1 MFDDLQD
8 LFGHSNAFGPNAAR
22 KPAKAVSNSPFD
34 RLHPEDRKA
43 LASPET
49 LRSPLVRRWLK
60 FPDPAPE
67 TLNARQANPPGA
79 TAAGDPDRYEVLAGW
94 QVPGDWDLKDLG
106 RAALDNATKAGS
118 LDGDRPAAPPLA
130 AAAGVDAHGPDGGRS
145 AAGQV
150 RAAKTIR
157 ARAANARPEP
167 LKKPA
172 AAKASHTGLQSPAAS
187 GRNPALGPQR
197 SEKGPAP
204 GDIENSVTG
213 PAADLPAALWREIGS
228 RLLDARHRPTGS
240 RPTTPALSSID
251 LEQQARRRC
260 EAAHDAGVIA
270 TAQSADP
277 KLPGNTER
285 ATVNSALLAGTK
297 YRQNRAA
304 RAKENETA
312 APLAAYRNRYLT
324 FEREAAHARDKALRA
339 RFAGDDLAARRY
351 ERDAEGYRNAAE
363 ATLDDARNAG
373 IDPQQVKAE
382 AGPAG
387 GQDADGQ
394 PSARSVDPAGTAA
407 EFKQKNTLS
416 NADRAV
422 ARAFARRDALR
433 AESLKAAEAR
443 KHAGLG
449 DIEHEADRREQER
462 RQRAADT
469 AFRTGAN
476 PESSSMQ
483 TMLHGIDVAIEY
495 GAISRNYR
503 PWLERVFDARTRAG
517 SHLHLAI
524 LDRLTVLRRERRA
537 VFDTLSPRLRTAVA
551 VHRHIVATQ
560 GEIDGRDESAAN
572 REAIR
577 RRASLVRSAVHD
589 LHKRDGLKTL
599 GFVADWLP
607 VIGELKS
614 GGEALIALRNY
625 IAARERGDS
634 KAAQEY
640 REEAA
645 WGLVGLVPLLGYSR
659 KGRKLLRQLAAP
671 VAKLSVKAGDAFARK
686 IEEAVARH
694 TRKRGNEAE
703 PEDLRD
709 NFEPAPKREFSERWA
724 ARRKVAILRHYG
736 KNPKQENLKLD
747 NLFPNGMAGLSKEQ
761 RAAANIAVA
770 RAKGGAGQSKVN
782 RLLRDG
788 GFVTATKG
796 SGRTVTL
803 EKRQRRYD
811 IATTDK
817 FRSFLGLFVFPGT
830 HKGTIGNNRTV
841 QIEIKSGDAGKT
853 FRQGEIDEK
862 VKKAAQRGN
871 PMEVANRKDGLV
883 IVGVEDMQLP
893 THWIDKEEFAA
904 KLEKSLIGE
913 FGRKRTDAFLKDLDD
928 FYRNSTDENPI
939 PIGVVLL
946 YLAGSLHRLDGE
958 DERNRP

>member
-8 LFGHSNAFGPNAAR
+8 LFGHADAFGPPAR
-22 KPAKAVSNSPFD
+22 RSSPPFSDSPFV

-43 LASPET
+43 LARPDT
-49 LRSPLVRRWLK
+49 LRSPLVRRWLN

-67 TLNARQANPPGA
+67 SPKARQAAPAGVP
-79 TAAGDPDRYEVLAGW
+79 AAEDRGRYEVLAGW

-118 LDGDRPAAPPLA
+118 PDGDRPAAPPLA
-130 AAAGVDAHGPDGGRS
+130 AAAGVDAHSPDGGRS

-157 ARAANARPEP
+157 ARAALSRPARP
-167 LKKPA
+167 KKPA
-172 AAKASHTGLQSPAAS
+172 NGKTAGKGAGGLGVSAPASTPAPTIPAR
-187 GRNPALGPQR
+187 GRALGEP
-197 SEKGPAP
+197 E
-204 GDIENSVTG
+204 DLVDG
-213 PAADLPAALWREIGS
+213 PAAGLPAALWREIGS
-228 RLLDARHRPTGS
+228 RLLDAGDRIKQ
-240 RPTTPALSSID
+240 SSID
-251 LEQQARRRC
+251 LEQQVGDDAN
-260 EAAHDAGVIA
+260 AHDAGVIA
-270 TAQSADP
+270 TAQGADT

-285 ATVNSALLAGTK
+285 ATVNSALLAGAK

-304 RAKENETA
+304 RAKETERARTVA
-312 APLAAYRNRYLT
+312 SFRERYRT
-324 FEREAAHARDKALRA
+324 FRREAAHARDKAAQA
-339 RFAGDDLAARRY
+339 RDDGDDPAASRHTL
-351 ERDAEGYRNAAE
+351 DAEKFHEAAK
-363 ATLDDARNAG
+363 AVLADARNTG
-373 IDPQQVKAE
+373 IDPQQFAIESAGSSGGRGADVEPSE
-382 AGPAG
+382 ARARPAG
-387 GQDADGQ
+387 ATNGAERKRPQG
-394 PSARSVDPAGTAA
+394 VAA
-407 EFKQKNTLS
+407 HPI
-416 NADRAV
+416 ARAV
-422 ARAFARRDALR
+422 QT
-433 AESLKAAEAR
+433 R
-443 KHAGLG
+443 KIRVEREMHAGLG
-449 DIEHEADRREQER
+449 DIEYEADRRE
-462 RQRAADT
+462 RQQAADA
-469 AFRTGAN
+469 AFRAGGRPDPDRTGR
-476 PESSSMQ
+476 
-483 TMLHGIDVAIEY
+483 MLRGIDIAAEHGAFPRRIRPGLVRLFGYGTRTVSDPRLAHRYVA
-495 GAISRNYR
+495 
-503 PWLERVFDARTRAG
+503 V
-517 SHLHLAI
+517 
-524 LDRLTVLRRERRA
+524 LDRLARLRERRPA
-537 VFDTLSPRLRTAVA
+537 LFETLPPRLRTAVA
-551 VHRHIVATQ
+551 VQRHIGDTQ
-560 GEIDGRDESAAN
+560 GRVDPGDGSVAGLQAL
-572 REAIR
+572 R
-577 RRASLVRSAVHD
+577 RRSDLIERTVVD
-589 LHKRDGLKTL
+589 LHNPDGLKTL
-599 GFVADWLP
+599 GLVADWLP

-634 KAAQEY
+634 KAAGKY

-782 RLLRDG
+782 SLLRDG

-796 SGRTVTL
+796 SGRAVTI

-883 IVGVEDMQLP
+883 IVGVEDLQLP
-893 THWIDKEEFAA
+893 THWIHKDEFAA
-904 KLEKSLIGE
+904 NLEKSLIGE

>member
-8 LFGHSNAFGPNAAR
+8 LFGHSNAFGPPAR
-22 KPAKAVSNSPFD
+22 RSSPPFSDSPFV

-43 LASPET
+43 LARPDT
-49 LRSPLVRRWLK
+49 LRSPLVRRWLN

-67 TLNARQANPPGA
+67 SPKARQAAPAGVP
-79 TAAGDPDRYEVLAGW
+79 AAEDRGRYEVLAGW
-94 QVPGDWDLKDLG
+94 QVPGDWDLKNLG

-145 AAGQV
+145 VAGQV

-157 ARAANARPEP
+157 ARAALSRPARP
-167 LKKPA
+167 KKPA
-172 AAKASHTGLQSPAAS
+172 NGKTAGKGAGGLGVSAPASTPAPTIPAR
-187 GRNPALGPQR
+187 GRALGEP
-197 SEKGPAP
+197 E
-204 GDIENSVTG
+204 DLVDG
-213 PAADLPAALWREIGS
+213 PAAGLPAALWREIGS
-228 RLLDARHRPTGS
+228 RLLDTRNLIKQT
-240 RPTTPALSSID
+240 SID
-251 LEQQARRRC
+251 LEQQAGDD
-260 EAAHDAGVIA
+260 AKAHDAGVIA

-285 ATVNSALLAGTK
+285 ATVNSVLLAGTK

-373 IDPQQVKAE
+373 IDPQQVEAE

-560 GEIDGRDESAAN
+560 GEIDGRDESAA
-572 REAIR
+572 RPRSDPPPRKSGQKCRSRPSQAGRPQDPRLR
-577 RRASLVRSAVHD
+577 RRLAPGHRRAQKRRRSAD
-589 LHKRDGLKTL
+589 RAEELHRGARARRQQGRPRNTARKPPGAWSASSRCWDT
-599 GFVADWLP
+599 A
-607 VIGELKS
+607 ERAASCS
-614 GGEALIALRNY
+614 G
-625 IAARERGDS
+625 S
-634 KAAQEY
+634 S
-640 REEAA
+640 
-645 WGLVGLVPLLGYSR
+645 P
-659 KGRKLLRQLAAP
+659 RQL
-671 VAKLSVKAGDAFARK
+671 
-686 IEEAVARH
+686 
-694 TRKRGNEAE
+694 
-703 PEDLRD
+703 
-709 NFEPAPKREFSERWA
+709 
-724 ARRKVAILRHYG
+724 
-736 KNPKQENLKLD
+736 
-747 NLFPNGMAGLSKEQ
+747 
-761 RAAANIAVA
+761 
-770 RAKGGAGQSKVN
+770 
-782 RLLRDG
+782 
-788 GFVTATKG
+788 
-796 SGRTVTL
+796 
-803 EKRQRRYD
+803 
-811 IATTDK
+811 
-817 FRSFLGLFVFPGT
+817 RS
-830 HKGTIGNNRTV
+830 
-841 QIEIKSGDAGKT
+841 
-853 FRQGEIDEK
+853 
-862 VKKAAQRGN
+862 
-871 PMEVANRKDGLV
+871 
-883 IVGVEDMQLP
+883 
-893 THWIDKEEFAA
+893 
-904 KLEKSLIGE
+904 
-913 FGRKRTDAFLKDLDD
+913 
-928 FYRNSTDENPI
+928 
-939 PIGVVLL
+939 
-946 YLAGSLHRLDGE
+946 
-958 DERNRP
+958 